1 MMELHRRPSISELDS
16 LDRPLVLQTGNEWLS
31 YKYRA

>member
-1 MMELHRRPSISELDS
+1 MMELHRRLSISELDS
-16 LDRPLVLQTGNEWLS
+16 LDEPLVLQTRNTWLS